1 VDTDVEDRSTVRH
14 RGRGD
19 ADRMTHLK
27 DDELVPEL
35 SRQLGEP
42 LLAASYARV
51 DTVLGLTRLLSPLGN
66 YLIAR
71 PAARAA
77 AHRITERT
85 EVPLDAAMILGL
97 TDAALHV
104 WRADPML
111 NRVGE
116 HVGEVSLDRITE
128 LTVTP
133 GRSWHP
139 IRIVLTDG
147 EKIEVEGRGAAHL
160 LGSEY
165 ARLRAS

>member
-1 VDTDVEDRSTVRH
+1 
-14 RGRGD
+14 
-19 ADRMTHLK
+19 MTHLK
-27 DDELVPEL
+27 DDELIPAL
-35 SRQLGEP
+35 SAQLGEP
-42 LLAASYARV
+42 LLAAAYARV
-51 DTVLGLTRLLSPLGN
+51 DTVLGLTRMLSPLGN

-97 TDAALHV
+97 TGTALHI

-116 HVGEVSLDRITE
+116 HAGEVSLDRITE

-133 GRSWHP
+133 GRAWHP
-139 IRIVLTDG
+139 IRIVLADG

-160 LGSEY
+160 LATEFE
-165 ARLRAS
+165 RLRVG